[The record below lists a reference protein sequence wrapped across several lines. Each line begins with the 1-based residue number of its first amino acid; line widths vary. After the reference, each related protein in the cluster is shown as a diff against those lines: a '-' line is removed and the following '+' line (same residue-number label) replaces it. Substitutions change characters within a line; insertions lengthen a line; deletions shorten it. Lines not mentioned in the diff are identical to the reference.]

1 LDQEIQTPADQRFQ
15 SCIDMGDIVEIH
27 RLVTEGYDQPFSYPE
42 VLGGYGVAMRS
53 KLATRKAQ
61 VSSRHTLFDTAS
73 VELKKILND
82 AEAHVKKMKP
92 WQRSV
97 PWNG

>member
-1 LDQEIQTPADQRFQ
+1 
-15 SCIDMGDIVEIH
+15 MGDIVEIH

-42 VLGGYGVAMRS
+42 VLGGYRA
-53 KLATRKAQ
+53 KKAQ

-73 VELKKILND
+73 VELKKILNN

-92 WQRSV
+92 WQRSA

>member
-1 LDQEIQTPADQRFQ
+1 MRLFETMREGTL
-15 SCIDMGDIVEIH
+15 GDIVTIH
-27 RLVTEGYDQPFSYPE
+27 RLVTEGYDEPFSYPE
-42 VLGGYGVAMRS
+42 VLPWREM
-53 KLATRKAQ
+53 LAARQKVT
-61 VSSRHTLFDTAS
+61 VSSRHTLFDTAT

>member
-1 LDQEIQTPADQRFQ
+1 
-15 SCIDMGDIVEIH
+15 MGELITIH
-27 RLVTEGYDQPFSYPE
+27 KLVTEGYDPPYSYPKIIGSFYPHLPGPE
-42 VLGGYGVAMRS
+42 PKTS
-53 KLATRKAQ
+53 T
-61 VSSRHTLFDTAS
+61 RHTLFDTAS
-73 VELKKILND
+73 VELKKVLND